1 MQTHHFPDIT
11 LLVTHYNR
19 SASLQNML
27 QSFRVR
33 QLSFGGIVVSD
44 DGSQP
49 LHFDKLQELQKEFG
63 FTLVPAVKNGGLGKN
78 LNKGQDA
85 VKTAYTLYVQEDF
98 EATDKFP
105 GALTAAH
112 QFMQEDQTLDLARFY
127 AYIPYPYLEEFKEG
141 FSKII
146 VPPLALKYRKIY
158 AYSDHPHLRRSNFFD
173 KFGRY
178 PEGIKGD
185 LTEYKMCISFLQN
198 KGKAIF
204 YNHFTELFVQ
214 KNSSAE
220 PSTMTRSNFRQSN
233 NFFISI
239 VRDVYR
245 QIKYNYDILFMKSL
259 KYKD

>member
-85 VKTAYTLYVQEDF
+85 VKLPTLC
-98 EATDKFP
+98 
-105 GALTAAH
+105 
-112 QFMQEDQTLDLARFY
+112 MC
-127 AYIPYPYLEEFKEG
+127 
-141 FSKII
+141 
-146 VPPLALKYRKIY
+146 RKI
-158 AYSDHPHLRRSNFFD
+158 LRLQINSRVLLQQPISSCR
-173 KFGRY
+173 K
-178 PEGIKGD
+178 IK
-185 LTEYKMCISFLQN
+185 L
-198 KGKAIF
+198 
-204 YNHFTELFVQ
+204 
-214 KNSSAE
+214 
-220 PSTMTRSNFRQSN
+220 
-233 NFFISI
+233 
-239 VRDVYR
+239 
-245 QIKYNYDILFMKSL
+245 
-259 KYKD
+259 